1 MLIIN
6 CNNEALAYIDRQPGT
21 NTIAY
26 FPLEDNVTDKV
37 QGLTLTTS

>member
-1 MLIIN
+1 MLIVN
-6 CNNEALAYIDRQPGT
+6 SNDEAKAYLDRQPGT